1 MGQRQMHLV
10 AYLKTGPTAMHV
22 GGWRHPE
29 STLDDI
35 LHPSRY
41 EHIARVLEAGRFD
54 GCFFADLFG
63 LYDIHAGSFDAYVRR
78 GGQISFLD
86 PTVVLP
92 IMAAA
97 TRHLGLGATLST
109 SFHTPYHLARWL
121 GSLDVLSGGRVAW
134 NVVTSATD
142 LEAQNAGMD
151 ELPPRDERYD
161 RADEALEACF
171 ALWNSW
177 DEGAFVLDK
186 ASGVFADPAKVH
198 YANYEGRWVKTR
210 GPLSIPRSPQGRP
223 VIMQAGSS
231 DRGREFAARW
241 AEVVFT
247 VQRGHDEMR
256 AFYQDLKSRMEAVGR
271 KPNECAILPAI
282 SVVLGETESIAQER
296 ADYLDSLI
304 DPELSVAASSSG
316 LGADLTKLKADTK
329 LAELQGNQGM
339 KGTEQ
344 VLQQTMQ
351 ADGLTLAQAAVK
363 RNKGRELVGTPG
375 MIADRLQ
382 EMFEGGVCDGFVLA
396 PTMFPGMFE
405 QFCRGVVPELQRRGI
420 FRKEYTGRTLRENL
434 QS

>member
-296 ADYLDSLI
+296 ADYLNSLI

-363 RNKGRELVGTPG
+363 RNKGRELVGTPV